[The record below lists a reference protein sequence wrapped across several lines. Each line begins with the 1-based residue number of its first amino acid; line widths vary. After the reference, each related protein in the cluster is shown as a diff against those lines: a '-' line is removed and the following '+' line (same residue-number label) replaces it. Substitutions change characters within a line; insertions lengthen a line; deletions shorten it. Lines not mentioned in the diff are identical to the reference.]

1 MRQLPWLIDGLENC
15 FVAVNYAEAAEKWK
29 GRFFSNAWMLA
40 CFAVVFAVGA
50 TALYLGM
57 FHGNPHSTHHVFPAC
72 WYQGDRSAKFWLLL
86 TVGFFASLAAGAG
99 ISLFAVNLPF
109 AFSLLKLPVVPLPN
123 VLLAKPRPMSD
134 FYVAGTL
141 AWFVAVGL
149 TAYIFFQNMSDTAI
163 GFLLVTSV
171 IGLTAFI
178 VPQVIFH
185 ILVVRALSQMADE
198 AYQELR
204 RWSEDQD
211 VTNLSFLLKG
221 VNDSV
226 KANSMW
232 VFDRSDVASL
242 LVPELITIVGL
253 ILKSG
258 IVGRHF

>member
-1 MRQLPWLIDGLENC
+1 MVRSCGPDSVYLLPEH
-15 FVAVNYAEAAEKWK
+15 
-29 GRFFSNAWMLA
+29 
-40 CFAVVFAVGA
+40 VG
-50 TALYLGM
+50 
-57 FHGNPHSTHHVFPAC
+57 HGH
-72 WYQGDRSAKFWLLL
+72 R
-86 TVGFFASLAAGAG
+86 
-99 ISLFAVNLPF
+99 
-109 AFSLLKLPVVPLPN
+109 
-123 VLLAKPRPMSD
+123 LLA
-134 FYVAGTL
+134 
-141 AWFVAVGL
+141 
-149 TAYIFFQNMSDTAI
+149 
-163 GFLLVTSV
+163 
-171 IGLTAFI
+171 
-178 VPQVIFH
+178 PQVIFH